1 MFRSTNQFDIM
12 KITFYER
19 ALKMKEQLFDYDDS
33 DINSVVDYSIK
44 EVPIKLMM
52 IFKIK

>member
-1 MFRSTNQFDIM
+1 M

-33 DINSVVDYSIK
+33 DINSVVDYSK
-44 EVPIKLMM
+44 VLLNYR
-52 IFKIK
+52 FGR